1 MEPTTAIRRRLL
13 VTGIVQGVGFRPYV
27 FGLARGLGLTG
38 WVRND
43 PGGVTIEVQ
52 GPPEAVGSL
61 ATRLG
66 REAPPLA
73 RIESVHVEG
82 LPLGDEGEF
91 VIGPSHGRAAASAL
105 VSADVATCGDCLREV
120 LDPAD
125 RRCGYPFAN
134 CTNCGPRYSIVTGIP
149 YDRPNTTMAGFEM
162 CHRCGAEYGDP
173 LDRRFHA
180 QPVCC
185 ADCGPALSRG
195 IAEVAAALRR
205 GEIAAVK
212 GLGGY
217 HLATLAS
224 DETAVATLRN
234 RKHRED
240 KPFALMAADLAAVRR
255 LCVTSP
261 AEEDLLVSP
270 ARPIVL
276 LRRRQA
282 ASVAA
287 SVAPQTIEL
296 GVMLPYTPL
305 HHLLLAEVGEPIVCT
320 SGNLSDEP
328 IAYLDSDAR
337 ERLGPVADLV
347 VGHDRPIHMRVDDS
361 VARVLD
367 GRPYLLRRSRGYAP
381 APIRVPQAAVRPVLA
396 CGADLKN
403 TVAVARDNHVFMS
416 QHVGDLADAL
426 AHEAFAES
434 VAHLQRLFEVEPAVV
449 AFDLHPQYLSSAFGR
464 EQTGLVQVPV
474 QHHHGHVAACLAD
487 AGLAG
492 PVIGVAFDGLGHGD
506 DGTVWGGEFLVAD
519 LLGYERRGWL
529 APVPMP
535 GGDAATR
542 EPWRMAA
549 SYLDALGEAG
559 APDLAVARRHD
570 RWSQV
575 VQLGRSGVRS
585 PPTSS
590 AGRLFD
596 AVAALLDV
604 RDVVSYEGQA
614 ACELE
619 QVADRTHGNAYRAG
633 VEAGAGN
640 YVVQG
645 LELVADVLADLRS
658 RVDRP
663 LIAARFHRGLA
674 QAIVEVCRALRRE
687 TGLGTVALSGGCF
700 ANVILTEAATDG
712 LRAEGFE
719 VLRHHQVPCND
730 GGLSLGQAAVA
741 AARDRAGLLE
751 DGSRRRA

>member
-1 MEPTTAIRRRLL
+1 M
-13 VTGIVQGVGFRPYV
+13 TGIVQGVGFRPYV
-27 FGLARGLGLTG
+27 YGLARSLGLTG
-38 WVRND
+38 WVLND
-43 PGGVTIEVQ
+43 PDGVTIEVQ
-52 GPPEAVGSL
+52 GPPEAVGSFVS
-61 ATRLG
+61 RLG

-73 RIESVHVEG
+73 RIESIRIEPRS
-82 LPLGDEGEF
+82 LCEDRDFL
-91 VIGPSHGRAAASAL
+91 IRPSRRRAVARAL
-105 VSADVATCGDCLREV
+105 VSVDVATCVDCLREV
-120 LDPAD
+120 FDPTD
-125 RRCGYPFAN
+125 RRSGYAFAN

-149 YDRPNTTMAGFEM
+149 YDRPNTTMAAFEL
-162 CHRCGAEYGDP
+162 CPRCRAEYSDP

-185 ADCGPALSRG
+185 ADCGPVLSCSV
-195 IAEVAAALRR
+195 AEAAAALHR
-205 GEIAAVK
+205 GEIVAVK

-217 HLATLAS
+217 HLTTLAA
-224 DETAVATLRN
+224 DEAAVATLRA

-255 LCVTSP
+255 LCITSP
-261 AEEDLLVSP
+261 AEEHLLGSP

-276 LRRRQA
+276 LARRQDTP
-282 ASVAA
+282 VAA
-287 SVAPQTIEL
+287 AVAPHTDEL

-320 SGNLSDEP
+320 SGNLTDEP
-328 IAYLDSDAR
+328 IAYLDGDAR

-347 VGHDRPIHMRVDDS
+347 AGHDRRIHTRVDDS

-381 APIRVPQAAVRPVLA
+381 APIQLPWTTVRPVLA

-403 TVAVARDNHVFMS
+403 TVAVARDNHVFLS

-426 AHEAFAES
+426 AYEAFTET
-434 VAHLQRLFEVEPAVV
+434 VVHLQRLFEVDPAIV

-464 EQTGLVQVPV
+464 EQTGLLQVPV
-474 QHHHGHVAACLAD
+474 QHHHAHVAACLAD
-487 AGLAG
+487 AGLTG

-519 LLGYERRGWL
+519 LGGYERRGRL
-529 APVPMP
+529 AQVPMP

-549 SYLDALGEAG
+549 AYLDALGETE
-559 APDLAVARRHD
+559 APDLAVARRND

-575 VQLGRSGVRS
+575 VQLGRSGLRS

-604 RDVVSYEGQA
+604 RDVVTYEGQA

-619 QVADRTHGNAYRAG
+619 QIADREHAGAYPAG
-633 VEAGAGN
+633 VESDAGGH
-640 YVVQG
+640 VVQG
-645 LELVADVLADLRS
+645 PDLVAGVLADLRS
-658 RVDRP
+658 GLDRS
-663 LIAARFHRGLA
+663 LIAGRFHRGLA
-674 QAIVEVCRALRRE
+674 AAIVKVCMALRDE
-687 TGLGTVALSGGCF
+687 TGLATVALSGGCF
-700 ANVILTEAATDG
+700 ANVILTEAVTDG
-712 LRAEGFE
+712 LRAGGFE
-719 VLRHHQVPCND
+719 VLRHRQVPCND
-730 GGLSLGQAAVA
+730 GGISLGQAAVA

-751 DGSRRRA
+751 DSPR

>member
-1 MEPTTAIRRRLL
+1 MNSPSAIRRRLL
-13 VTGIVQGVGFRPYV
+13 VTGTVQGVGFRPYAY
-27 FGLARGLGLTG
+27 GLARGLGLAG

-52 GPPEAVGSL
+52 GPPEAVASF
-61 ATRLG
+61 ARRLG
-66 REAPPLA
+66 PQAPPLA
-73 RIESVHVEG
+73 RIESVRAEG
-82 LPLGDEGEF
+82 LPLAGDREF
-91 VIGPSHGRAAASAL
+91 VIRPSTTAATPSAL
-105 VSADVATCGDCLREV
+105 VSADVATCEDCLAEV
-120 LDPAD
+120 FDPTD
-125 RRCGYPFAN
+125 RRCGYAFAN
-134 CTNCGPRYSIVTGIP
+134 CTNCGPRYSIVVGIP
-149 YDRPNTTMAGFEM
+149 YDRPNTTMSSFEM
-162 CHRCGAEYGDP
+162 CPRCRAEYSDP

-185 ADCGPALSRG
+185 ADCGPTLAG
-195 IAEVAAALRR
+195 GVAEAAAALRR
-205 GEIAAVK
+205 GEIVALK

-217 HLATLAS
+217 HLTALAS
-224 DETAVATLRN
+224 DEGAVAALRG
-234 RKHRED
+234 RKHREN
-240 KPFALMAADLAAVRR
+240 KPFALMAADLAAVQR

-261 AEEDLLVSP
+261 PEEELLESP

-276 LRRRQA
+276 LARRRA
-282 ASVAA
+282 APVAA
-287 SVAPQTIEL
+287 SVAPHTAEL

-305 HHLLLAEVGEPIVCT
+305 HHLLLAEVAEPIVCT

-328 IAYLDSDAR
+328 IAYTDQDAR
-337 ERLGPVADLV
+337 QRLGPVADLLV
-347 VGHDRPIHMRVDDS
+347 SHDRRIHMRVDDS
-361 VARVLD
+361 VARVLG

-381 APIRVPQAAVRPVLA
+381 APIQLPRGAVRPVLA

-403 TVAVARDNHVFMS
+403 TVAVARENHVFLS
-416 QHVGDLADAL
+416 QHVGDLGDVL
-426 AHEAFAES
+426 AHEAFVET
-434 VAHLQRLFEVEPAVV
+434 VAHLQRLFEVTPAVV

-464 EQTGLVQVPV
+464 EQTDLVGVPV
-474 QHHHGHVAACLAD
+474 QHHHAHIAACLTD

-529 APVPMP
+529 AQVPMP

-549 SYLDALGEAG
+549 AHLDALGEAEACELG
-559 APDLAVARRHD
+559 VAQRND

-575 VQLGRSGVRS
+575 VRLGRSGLRS

-590 AGRLFD
+590 VGRLFD

-604 RDVVSYEGQA
+604 RDAVSYEGQA

-619 QVADRTHGNAYRAG
+619 QVADRRHRGAYAVRIKTEAGGHVLQGSDLVAGALTDLRAG
-633 VEAGAGN
+633 TA
-640 YVVQG
+640 
-645 LELVADVLADLRS
+645 RS
-658 RVDRP
+658 

-674 QAIVEVCRALRRE
+674 GATVEMCRVLRDE

-700 ANVILTEAATDG
+700 ANVILLEAVTDG
-712 LRAEGFE
+712 LSDAGFE
-719 VLRHHQVPCND
+719 VLRHRQVPCND
-730 GGLSLGQAAVA
+730 GGISLGQAAVA
-741 AARDRAGLLE
+741 AARDRSGLL
-751 DGSRRRA
+751 GAGAP